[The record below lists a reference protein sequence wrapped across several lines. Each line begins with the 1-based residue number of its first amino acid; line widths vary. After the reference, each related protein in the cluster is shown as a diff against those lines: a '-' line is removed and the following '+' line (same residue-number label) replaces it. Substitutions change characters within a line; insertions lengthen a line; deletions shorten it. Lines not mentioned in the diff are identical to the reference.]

1 MRPLQPA
8 DYSSHL
14 DRELTAYAA
23 ALGTAVASPVLLDR
37 RIPAC
42 PDWDVR
48 GLTHHLLSVHAWV
61 AHAIVRSGDDE
72 PAMPVEAALLAEFS
86 ASAAKLRAVLDRP
99 PDTACWTFG
108 EDRTVAFW
116 QRRQAHENAIHR
128 WDLESSLRRDPRL
141 DGELATDG
149 IDEVVAMFWPRQVR
163 LGRAEEPDDRISLRT
178 TGGRRWAIGR
188 LAAASEPCAEVTG
201 SPEDLCL
208 ALWGRIGWDDRSL
221 AWAGDRA
228 AADVVLTRQL
238 VP

>member
-1 MRPLQPA
+1 MSPPSLT
-8 DYSSHL
+8 DYRSHL

-23 ALGTAVASPVLLDR
+23 ALDAAVASPGLLDR

-42 PDWDVR
+42 PAWDVR
-48 GLTHHLLSVHAWV
+48 GLTHHLISVHAWV

-72 PAMPVEAALLAEFS
+72 RAMPADAALPAEFS
-86 ASAAKLRAVLDRP
+86 ASAAVLREVLDRP
-99 PDTACWTFG
+99 PDTACWTFT

-128 WDLESSLRRDPRL
+128 WDLESALGRDGRL
-141 DGELATDG
+141 DADLATDG
-149 IDEVVAMFWPRQVR
+149 IDEVVTMFWPRQVR
-163 LGRAEEPDDRISLRT
+163 LGRAQEPGDQVLLHTPD
-178 TGGRRWAIGR
+178 GRAWPIGR
-188 LAAASEPCAEVTG
+188 LQPNTGPCAQVSG

-221 AWAGDRA
+221 KWAGDRA
-228 AADVVLTRQL
+228 AADVVLTRKL